1 MKKTSEDALVEIPEE
16 IKVCGI
22 GDIADSSKIS
32 VKAGEYN
39 VLVVKIDN
47 RFYAIENR
55 CSKDGEKLSDGTI
68 DTETASV
75 KCSFHDG
82 SFMLQTG
89 LHSGSELHPP
99 VRVFLGYVKG
109 ESYFIDPEP
118 KEIPFVEGINL

>member
-1 MKKTSEDALVEIPEE
+1 MNKTSEDVLVEISED

-22 GDIADSSKIS
+22 GDMADADKIS

-39 VLVVKIDN
+39 VLVVKINN

-68 DTETASV
+68 DIETASV
-75 KCSFHDG
+75 RCSAHDG

-99 VRVFLGYVKG
+99 VRVFWGYVKG
-109 ESYFIDPEP
+109 ESYFVDPDP